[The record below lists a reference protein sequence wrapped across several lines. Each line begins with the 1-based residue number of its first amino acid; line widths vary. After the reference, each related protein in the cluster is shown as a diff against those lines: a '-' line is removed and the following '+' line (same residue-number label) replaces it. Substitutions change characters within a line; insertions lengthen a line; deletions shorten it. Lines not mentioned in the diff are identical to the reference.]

1 MFPPYPYSGKAVKP
15 ENCVFQ
21 SDQEDAINLINF
33 GFSRRL
39 EMGEESMS
47 NPVGTPQYMSL
58 ELLKGKYDRSCDIW
72 SVGVVAYMRLP
83 AFRW

>member
-1 MFPPYPYSGKAVKP
+1 
-15 ENCVFQ
+15 
-21 SDQEDAINLINF
+21 
-33 GFSRRL
+33 
-39 EMGEESMS
+39 MGEESMS